1 MEAETKRY
9 RHWDKVWND
18 LQDAKKEIEQQN
30 KVIEML
36 KESQQFIMSSS
47 QEKKAT
53 TPLDRIMSHEYG
65 EHLQQAVIEAKAL
78 YNVTVEGS
86 PVYHGLQSIAQSQI
100 AIVLLLEQFVN
111 PAGE

>member
-1 MEAETKRY
+1 VEAVEEL
-9 RHWDKVWND
+9 WNE
-18 LQDAKKEIEQQN
+18 LQAAKKEVEQQN

-53 TPLDRIMSHEYG
+53 TPLDRIMSNEYD
-65 EHLQQAVIEAKAL
+65 EHLQQAIVEARAL
-78 YNVTVEGS
+78 YNVTIEGS

-100 AIVLLLEQFVN
+100 AIILLLEQFVN